1 MSIERRDYF
10 RVDTTLVMGWQLAL
24 HDPEVEDPLSEI
36 NQQISGGIIECAP
49 DHPTLAH
56 LITLLNNK
64 LDAIRD
70 ELSPSEFKR
79 KKRRVN
85 ISGSG
90 IAFTTTRAA
99 EKGSEVE
106 ISLVLPTTN
115 TPVTVLADVVGCKRT
130 PKERDEDPEQF
141 RLRAQYQPGQDSLT
155 EQIVHFV
162 SKKQQEILAERR
174 HLTHPDL
181 L

>member
-10 RVDTTLVMGWQLAL
+10 RVDTSLVMGWCLVA
-24 HDPEVEDPLSEI
+24 DEPDIEDPLAEI
-36 NQQISGGIIECAP
+36 NLQISAAITETAP
-49 DHPTLAH
+49 DHPSLTH
-56 LITLLNNK
+56 LMTLLNNK

-70 ELSPSEFKR
+70 ELSPSEYKR
-79 KKRRVN
+79 RKRRVN

-90 IAFTTTRAA
+90 IAFTTTRKA
-99 EKGSEVE
+99 EKDTEVE
-106 ISLVLPTTN
+106 ISLILPTTN
-115 TPVTVLADVVGCKRT
+115 TPVKVLANVIACKQIPTENEEDV
-130 PKERDEDPEQF
+130 DQF
-141 RLRAQYQPGQDSLT
+141 RLRAQYQPEQDALT

>member
-10 RVDTTLVMGWQLAL
+10 RVDTSLVMGWCVVA
-24 HDPEVEDPLSEI
+24 DEPDIEDPLLEI
-36 NQQISGGIIECAP
+36 NHQISAAITEAEP
-49 DHPTLAH
+49 DHPSLTH
-56 LITLLNNK
+56 LMTLLNNK

-70 ELSPSEFKR
+70 ELSPSEHKR
-79 KKRRVN
+79 RKRRVN

-90 IAFTTTRAA
+90 IAFTTTRKA
-99 EKGSEVE
+99 EKGTEVE
-106 ISLVLPTTN
+106 ISLILPTTN
-115 TPVTVLADVVGCKRT
+115 TPVKVLANVVACKRI
-130 PKERDEDPEQF
+130 PSEREEDVDQF
-141 RLRAQYQPGQDSLT
+141 RLRAHYQSEQDALT

>member
-10 RVDTTLVMGWQLAL
+10 RVDTALVMGWCLVTQEP
-24 HDPEVEDPLSEI
+24 DVEDPLAEI
-36 NQQISGGIIECAP
+36 NHQISAAITEAAP
-49 DHPTLAH
+49 DYPSLVH

-70 ELSPSEFKR
+70 ELSPSEN
-79 KKRRVN
+79 KRRRRRVS

-90 IAFTTTRAA
+90 IAFTTTRKADN
-99 EKGSEVE
+99 GTEVE
-106 ISLVLPTTN
+106 ISLILPTTN
-115 TPVTVLADVVGCKRT
+115 TPIKVLANVVSCKRIPT
-130 PKERDEDPEQF
+130 ENEEDVDQF
-141 RLRAQYQPGQDSLT
+141 RLRAQYQSEQDALT